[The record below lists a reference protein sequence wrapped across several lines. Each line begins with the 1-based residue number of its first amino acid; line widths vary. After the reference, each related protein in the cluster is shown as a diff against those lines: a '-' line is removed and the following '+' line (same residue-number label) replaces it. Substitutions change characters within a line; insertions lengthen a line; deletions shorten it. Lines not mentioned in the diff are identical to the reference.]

1 MGRSSGTVKPQ
12 TFWAWTVLRVGVLA
26 SGRGSNLEAL
36 LQWQSVGALG
46 GAEVVLVV
54 CNRAGAGSL
63 EVAASHN
70 VEAVLCEQKRPQT
83 RAEAQMQVSALLEE
97 RAVQLVVLA
106 GYDRILAPAFVR
118 RWAGRCINVHPSLLP
133 AFGGSL
139 HAQRDALE
147 YGVKVTGC
155 TVHFVTEDVDRGPI
169 ISQAAVSVLP
179 EDDVQSLS
187 ARILAQEHTLLPA
200 AVRAY
205 AQGQLSVQNRR
216 VVYG

>member
-36 LQWQSVGALG
+36 LQWQSAGALG

-54 CNRAGAGSL
+54 CNRAGAGAL

-70 VEAVLCEQKRPQT
+70 VEAVLCEQKRSQT

-155 TVHFVTEDVDRGPI
+155 TVHFVTEDVDGGPI

-205 AQGQLSVQNRR
+205 AQGRLSVENRR